1 MHISPVKWLETYLFL
16 IALTFVRSF
25 VRMLN
30 SILLS
35 RWTMCLV
42 FVIYF
47 FLSCSSKHRYAVVV
61 EEFRFVLLCFFCI
74 MKRLDLMFLPNPVL
88 EPQIAWNSEFFV
100 GLPLPRWNKFTVP
113 PDPIAMGLFLR
124 KNDFSRCWG
133 WLSLL
138 NWIGDLTLSLL
149 LNLPPG
155 K

>member
-16 IALTFVRSF
+16 IALTFIRSF

-35 RWTMCLV
+35 EMNHVSGFCNIL
-42 FVIYF
+42 
-47 FLSCSSKHRYAVVV
+47 LSYWSKHRYTVVV
-61 EEFRFVLLCFFCI
+61 KEFRFVLLCFFCI
-74 MKRLDLMFLPNPVL
+74 MKRLDLMFLANPVL
-88 EPQIAWNSEFFV
+88 EPQIAWNSKFFV
-100 GLPLPRWNKFTVP
+100 GLPRHRWSKFTAP

-124 KNDFSRCWG
+124 KNHFSRCWG